1 MKYEIRINEEDYM
14 KFNVFYQKYSKMGKR
29 QTNTMRILF
38 PFIAL
43 LFFMIF
49 VIAGA
54 KTRLIITEAIGLTI
68 ASVIWCI
75 FTPNIMEINVRRNIN
90 MIKANGKLPY
100 HPYAE
105 VELQDSM
112 IVEKSEQGEIH
123 VNYKDIETIYSD
135 EDYLYVFYSA
145 TQALIFPYTCLG
157 DDKERI
163 VEYITKKSN

>member
-38 PFIAL
+38 PFMAL

-68 ASVIWCI
+68 ASIIWCI
-75 FTPNIMEINVRRNIN
+75 FTPSIMEFNVRRHIN
-90 MIKANGKLPY
+90 KLKADGKLPY

-123 VNYKDIETIYSD
+123 VNYKDIENIYTD

-145 TQALIFPYTCLG
+145 TQALIFPYNCLG
-157 DDKERI
+157 DDKERV
-163 VEYITKKSN
+163 VEYINNKRK